1 MSPKNLAASVH
12 ARLADIARK
21 TGRPFQELLQYYAM
35 ERFLYHVR
43 LTRLAARVGEQL
55 GRDEPEAPTHS
66 ARPRKLAT
74 LSGLVDPGF
83 GPSQKGRRLMDG
95 PESIR
100 GERDWLAA
108 TFARGRRCAFQG
120 VHPGGFPVQGAF

>member
-1 MSPKNLAASVH
+1 MDGLRGWN
-12 ARLADIARK
+12 
-21 TGRPFQELLQYYAM
+21 QLLCDVQL
-35 ERFLYHVR
+35 EYHVR

-83 GPSQKGRRLMDG
+83 RAAQKGRGLVDG
-95 PESIR
+95 PESI
-100 GERDWLAA
+100 GGKRDWLASS
-108 TFARGRRCAFQG
+108 FARRGRCEFQG
-120 VHPGGFPVQGAF
+120 VHRRGSLFRVPSEARRSALEGG